1 MRDPCPRSHG
11 DSTATNDIL
20 HSSTQNMTEVAW
32 DDSRIAAAQGSS
44 AGGGPKPQLAALSQ
58 PQRSRDD
65 AMVGYFSQRQGND
78 MGDGNQYQKRW
89 AVGDD
94 SVIDQVCRVYFYK
107 IFNLEFVRLYLH
119 QALK

>member
-1 MRDPCPRSHG
+1 
-11 DSTATNDIL
+11 
-20 HSSTQNMTEVAW
+20 MTEVAW
-32 DDSRIAAAQGSS
+32 DDSRIAVAAAQGSS
-44 AGGGPKPQLAALSQ
+44 GGGPRPQLAALSQ

-94 SVIDQVCRVYFYK
+94 SVIDQVRV
-107 IFNLEFVRLYLH
+107 V
-119 QALK
+119 